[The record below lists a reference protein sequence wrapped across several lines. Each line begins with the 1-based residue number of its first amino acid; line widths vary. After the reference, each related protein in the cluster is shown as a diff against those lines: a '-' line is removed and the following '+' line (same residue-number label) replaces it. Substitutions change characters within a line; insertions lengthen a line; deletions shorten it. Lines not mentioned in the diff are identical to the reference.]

1 MRQVVLI
8 GICLLLP
15 GFTLAGVVEDFEI
28 GSGGIRLAELDQMVR
43 VFIYAVMCVFVG
55 WVLYSALKDVTEAGA
70 GDYYAV
76 SVRIPRS
83 FLLCV
88 VVILTIT

>member
-15 GFTLAGVVEDFEI
+15 GFALAGVVEDFEI
-28 GSGGIRLAELDQMVR
+28 GSGGIRLVELDQMVR

-55 WVLYSALKDVTEAGA
+55 GVLYSALKDVTEAGA

-76 SVRIPRS
+76 VVRILRS